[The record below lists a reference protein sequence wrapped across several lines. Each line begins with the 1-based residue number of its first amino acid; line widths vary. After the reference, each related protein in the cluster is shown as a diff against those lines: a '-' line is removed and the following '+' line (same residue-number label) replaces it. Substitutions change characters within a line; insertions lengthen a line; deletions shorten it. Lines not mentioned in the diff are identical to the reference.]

1 MPSEGL
7 SQKVQVTP
15 FITTNIMKEIMKELA
30 RLAVLTVI
38 VMVAFFAFM
47 VLVAIMI
54 EGAEFL
60 PKYIGGFGTFMIY
73 VAGFMLMFAGIK
85 YFADRNER

>member
-1 MPSEGL
+1 
-7 SQKVQVTP
+7 
-15 FITTNIMKEIMKELA
+15 MKDILKDLA
-30 RLAVLTVI
+30 KLAVMTIL

-47 VLVAIMI
+47 AFVALMI
-54 EGAEFL
+54 NGLDYL
-60 PKYIGGFGTFMIY
+60 PKYIGGFGTFMLY

>member
-1 MPSEGL
+1 
-7 SQKVQVTP
+7 
-15 FITTNIMKEIMKELA
+15 MKEIMKELV
-30 RLAVLTVI
+30 RLAVLTII

-47 VLVAIMI
+47 AFVAVMI
-54 EGAEFL
+54 EGISFL
-60 PKYIGGFGTFMIY
+60 PKYIGGFGTFMLY

>member
-1 MPSEGL
+1 
-7 SQKVQVTP
+7 
-15 FITTNIMKEIMKELA
+15 MKDILKELV

-47 VLVAIMI
+47 AFVTVII

-60 PKYIGGFGTFMIY
+60 PKYIGGFGTFMLY
-73 VAGFMLMFAGIK
+73 VAVFMLIFALIYK
-85 YFADRNER
+85 LKKD